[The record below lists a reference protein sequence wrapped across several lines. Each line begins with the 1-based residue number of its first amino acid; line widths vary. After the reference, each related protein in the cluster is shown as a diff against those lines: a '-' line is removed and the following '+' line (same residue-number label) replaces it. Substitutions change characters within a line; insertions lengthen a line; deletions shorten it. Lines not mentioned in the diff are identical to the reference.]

1 MSEPRQLTDTVKIRL
16 LEHILSATEHGP
28 VAPTWEDVREI
39 ALRVAE
45 IAVRL
50 SSTESDRGRKEERE
64 KDKYK
69 AMEEY
74 ITFLEEDIRR
84 NAGFLDVH
92 GIKTDQAVIDKGE
105 ALRRRIAE
113 RTVP

>member
-64 KDKYK
+64 R
-69 AMEEY
+69 MQRILREMSV
-74 ITFLEEDIRR
+74 EDYFP
-84 NAGFLDVH
+84 NLV
-92 GIKTDQAVIDKGE
+92 
-105 ALRRRIAE
+105 RRIAE
-113 RTVP
+113 RTEP